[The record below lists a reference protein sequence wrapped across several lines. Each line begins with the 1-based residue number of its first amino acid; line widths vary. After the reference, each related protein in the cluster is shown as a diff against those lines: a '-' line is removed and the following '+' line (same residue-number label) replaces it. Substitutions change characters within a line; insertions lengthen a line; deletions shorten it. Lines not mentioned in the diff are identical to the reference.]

1 MNLERLLERS
11 MVQNQTTLARV
22 PILAAAFLPCPS
34 GMPQS
39 WNLGPCLVPALEPKP
54 ASQ

>member
-1 MNLERLLERS
+1 MNLDRLMEGSL
-11 MVQNQTTLARV
+11 VQNQTTLARV
-22 PILAAAFLPCPS
+22 PILTAALLPCPL

-39 WNLGPCLVPALEPKP
+39 WNLGPCLVPALEPKS

>member
-1 MNLERLLERS
+1 MNLDRLLERF
-11 MVQNQTTLARV
+11 MVQNQTTPARV
-22 PILAAAFLPCPS
+22 PILTAALLPCPP

-39 WNLGPCLVPALEPKP
+39 WNLGPCLVPALEPKS